1 MNTRVF
7 GVLQGFTGAVDIFFA
22 GAGQA
27 ANLGLLDQFCDLA
40 DALKIA
46 IGGNWKT
53 GLDNVDAHCVQNLG
67 DTQFFPQRHG
77 GAEIARRR
85 ARWCQKSRRGQRWIL
100 VVLLDWSCVYP
111 SQSPGFSGRINLSF
125 LIP

>member
-27 ANLGLLDQFCDLA
+27 ANLGLLDQLCDLA

-67 DTQFFPQRHG
+67 DTQFFPSVMEAPG
-77 GAEIARRR
+77 D
-85 ARWCQKSRRGQRWIL
+85 CSPSRK
-100 VVLLDWSCVYP
+100 VVSKIKTRSALDPCC
-111 SQSPGFSGRINLSF
+111 FA
-125 LIP
+125 

>member
-27 ANLGLLDQFCDLA
+27 ANLGLLDQLCDLA

-77 GAEIARRR
+77 GAGRLLAVAQGGVKNQDAVSAGSLLFCLI
-85 ARWCQKSRRGQRWIL
+85 GHVFIL
-100 VVLLDWSCVYP
+100 LKVRVFPD
-111 SQSPGFSGRINLSF
+111 G
-125 LIP
+125 LISLF